1 MDMKN
6 LVFLLLVFL
15 NTNTHVL
22 GSGGLLPTLIAD
34 PVPGIKVQGK
44 TCKCNKE
51 HDDQKRIQGD
61 TLSNYD
67 RLILLAEY
75 QGLDHSPINKVITCD
90 GKKYT
95 CSKKGIN
102 IHDGSFIYR
111 ITTDNANIPEDNITA
126 LAIEDDN
133 LWIGTYKHGIVIGTG
148 HTYKPYK
155 TKIVLTHD
163 LQIFSIVKGKHDGM
177 WVTYRNGGYEYFLDG
192 ITFAYFPGTNH
203 Q

>member
-1 MDMKN
+1 MKN
-6 LVFLLLVFL
+6 LSFILFVFFNPLAEDLITEGLIP
-15 NTNTHVL
+15 THGVTPETEKYCR
-22 GSGGLLPTLIAD
+22 GQSYKSNQECDNP
-34 PVPGIKVQGK
+34 
-44 TCKCNKE
+44 NE
-51 HDDQKRIQGD
+51 IQRD
-61 TLSNYD
+61 TLSNSEWL
-67 RLILLAEY
+67 RMSAEY
-75 QGLDHSPINKVITCD
+75 QGLDHSPINKVITYD

-133 LWIGTYKHGIVIGTG
+133 LWIGTYTHGIVIGTG

-192 ITFAYFPGTNH
+192 ITFAYFPGNNH
-203 Q
+203 K